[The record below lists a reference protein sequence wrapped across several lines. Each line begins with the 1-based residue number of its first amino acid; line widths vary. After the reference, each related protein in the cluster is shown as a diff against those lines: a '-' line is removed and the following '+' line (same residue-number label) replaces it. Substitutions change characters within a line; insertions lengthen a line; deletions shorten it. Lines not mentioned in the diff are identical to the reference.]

1 LSAWNIIPQR
11 IETRIE
17 KAAGAKLERSEAE
30 GKILEHAW
38 WMKKQGYK
46 EATIRNRVRFLKQ
59 LVRLGAN
66 LSDPESVKEVI
77 ARLEISEN
85 SKWQI
90 SLVYKCFA
98 SANHIA
104 WTPPNYALTRKI
116 PFIPLESEIDALIAG
131 CGRKIATILKL
142 IKETGMRV
150 GEVRRL
156 EWTDLDLE
164 NNTISVNSPE
174 KGSNPRIFKVTTK
187 LAAMLNTLPRSSEK
201 IFQMSGRSLQGNFS
215 QQRRRIAQK
224 IQNPR
229 LLQITFHTLRHWKAT
244 VEYHR
249 TRDILYVKQLLG
261 HKKIENTM
269 LYTQLINFE
278 SDEYSSAVAKSL
290 EEARKLVEA
299 GFEYVTDMDG
309 CKLFR
314 RRK

>member
-1 LSAWNIIPQR
+1 
-11 IETRIE
+11 
-17 KAAGAKLERSEAE
+17 
-30 GKILEHAW
+30 
-38 WMKKQGYK
+38 
-46 EATIRNRVRFLKQ
+46 
-59 LVRLGAN
+59 
-66 LSDPESVKEVI
+66 
-77 ARLEISEN
+77 
-85 SKWQI
+85 
-90 SLVYKCFA
+90 
-98 SANHIA
+98 
-104 WTPPNYALTRKI
+104 
-116 PFIPLESEIDALIAG
+116 
-131 CGRKIATILKL
+131 
-142 IKETGMRV
+142 
-150 GEVRRL
+150 
-156 EWTDLDLE
+156 
-164 NNTISVNSPE
+164 
-174 KGSNPRIFKVTTK
+174 
-187 LAAMLNTLPRSSEK
+187 MLNTLPRSGEK

-229 LLQITFHTLRHWKAT
+229 LLQITLHTLRHWKAT

-290 EEARKLVEA
+290 EDARKLVEA